1 MKQDNCLALLDN
13 LKKFKEGGYKSELG
27 ICCACNFDLISTLEQ
42 RKVFETWEHFSGSD
56 TYPIPSPD
64 RRTHAATEFNQSRGR
79 DAMYGDNPYGNLR
92 KDLLEHCINYLEN
105 YEE

>member
-1 MKQDNCLALLDN
+1 MKQDNRLALLDN

-42 RKVFETWEHFSGSD
+42 RKVFETWEYFSGSY
-56 TYPIPSPD
+56 TYPIPSHDGRVKPG
-64 RRTHAATEFNQSRGR
+64 TEFNKSIGR

-92 KDLLEHCINYLEN
+92 KDLLEHCINYLES
-105 YEE
+105 YKG